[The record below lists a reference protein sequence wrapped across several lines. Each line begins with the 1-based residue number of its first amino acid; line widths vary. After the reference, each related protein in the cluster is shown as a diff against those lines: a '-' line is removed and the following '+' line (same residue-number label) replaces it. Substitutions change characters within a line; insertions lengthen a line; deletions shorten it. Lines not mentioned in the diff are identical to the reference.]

1 MGPYLLTLLYFLA
14 AIAVI
19 IIGLVFFEL
28 ITREYKDWDEISNGN
43 SAVALSIAGK
53 VIGISIILAFSI
65 YSSVSVMGT
74 VIWGGFGIVLQ
85 LAAYFLF
92 EMLTRRFSVEKELKN
107 GNIAVGI
114 VMMSV
119 SIGLGF
125 VIGASIT

>member
-14 AIAVI
+14 AVAVI
-19 IIGLVFFEL
+19 IIGLVLFEL
-28 ITREYKDWDEISNGN
+28 ITQQYKDWEEIKNGN
-43 SAVALSIAGK
+43 GAVALSIAGK
-53 VIGISIILAFSI
+53 IIGISIILAFSI

-92 EMLTRRFSVEKELKN
+92 ELLTRRFSVEKELKN
-107 GNIAVGI
+107 GNMAVGI